1 MLCYG
6 DSGFYYIPPKSV
18 NMFDFGENEL
28 DWTQTVNHVSWVAT
42 AILVQFFHPELA
54 SSWAAYSLLW
64 PCEMWFRSQQR
75 FEQFTHR
82 SWGSLALTLPFLAF
96 PHHFPVVVIALF
108 DYLLVPQS

>member
-28 DWTQTVNHVSWVAT
+28 DWTQTVNCVSWAAT
-42 AILVQFFHPELA
+42 AILVQFFHPEFA
-54 SSWAAYSLLW
+54 ISWAAYSLLW
-64 PCEMWFRSQQR
+64 PYEMWLRSQQR

-82 SWGSLALTLPFLAF
+82 SWGSL
-96 PHHFPVVVIALF
+96 
-108 DYLLVPQS
+108 